1 MMFISEILDAKIN
14 AERKVWKCEG
24 SKGVIRNHK
33 SKDQQYNG
41 QNGKA
46 QKHKQWSTKHCTEN

>member
-1 MMFISEILDAKIN
+1 MIFISNILDAKIN
-14 AERKVWKCEG
+14 AERKVGKCEG

-33 SKDQQYNG
+33 SKGQQYNG

-46 QKHKQWSTKHCTEN
+46 QKDKQ

>member
-1 MMFISEILDAKIN
+1 MDAKIN

-46 QKHKQWSTKHCTEN
+46 QKDKQWSTKHCAEN